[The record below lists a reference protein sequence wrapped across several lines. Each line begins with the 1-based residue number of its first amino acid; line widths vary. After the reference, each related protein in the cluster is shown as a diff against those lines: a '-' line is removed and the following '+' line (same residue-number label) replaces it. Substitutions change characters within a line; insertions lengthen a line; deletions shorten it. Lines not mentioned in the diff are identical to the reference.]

1 MVQVMR
7 ISILAVLFLTGSTPS
22 YCDELKSNEAIV
34 LIKFQNLNHT
44 IDSSQARLTFAS
56 LDSDKSIKV
65 RLKNKL
71 QMFVVSAGSYYLK
84 SVETGFVN
92 MIVIDRPKPKGK
104 NGALEIPAGS
114 VVYLGDHGFD
124 KKFEFHI
131 RFLQESLLEAAN
143 MDLPGGLPIFVSR
156 EGTPPHKLTLK

>member
-1 MVQVMR
+1 MHV
-7 ISILAVLFLTGSTPS
+7 SILAIFLVTASTLS
-22 YCDELKSNEAIV
+22 YSDELKSNEAIV
-34 LIKFQNLNHT
+34 LIKFQNLDRS

-56 LDSDKSIKV
+56 LDSNKSIKV
-65 RLKNKL
+65 RLKSKL

-92 MIVIDRPKPKGK
+92 MVVIDQPKPKDKSGVI
-104 NGALEIPAGS
+104 EVPASS

-131 RFLQESLLEAAN
+131 EFRHESLTEAAD
-143 MDLPGGLPIFVSR
+143 MDLPGGLPIYISR
-156 EGTPPHKLTLK
+156 AGNPPHKLTLK